1 MRKPAFINCLLL
13 ILALPGLASAQA
25 PDAQAQD
32 KEIAAVSGRVAS
44 YIEAFNRR
52 DLDACAEHFSD
63 TAEYIVPGSPKRI
76 QGRTAIREALET
88 LLKTDEKFQL
98 SVAEQRFRKVSQDT
112 VLEEGTATLVSE
124 SHGLER
130 AQYLIVHVQQGQK
143 WYRDSVHETA
153 VATSAAESKLQ
164 ELEWLLGDW
173 THESASGSTEI
184 HGQWINNQR
193 FISRSFTVRG
203 SNGDELSGRQ
213 IIGWD
218 PSAGVIRSWGFDSQ
232 GGFEQGVWHRV
243 GERWQVKVSA
253 VLPDGSVG
261 SEQRVL
267 TPETDGRL
275 TSEVVEQQVQGQLL
289 PSPEKVSLVRRM
301 AK

>member
-1 MRKPAFINCLLL
+1 MNHARQDRNMRKQTYIYCLLVM
-13 ILALPGLASAQA
+13 LAFPGSASAQSQ
-25 PDAQAQD
+25 DARSQD
-32 KEIAAVSGRVAS
+32 TEIAAVSGRVAS
-44 YIEAFNRR
+44 YLEAFNRR

-63 TAEYIVPGSPKRI
+63 TAEYMVPGSPKRI

-98 SVAEQRFRKVSQDT
+98 SIAEQRFRVVSQDT

-124 SHGLER
+124 SHGVER
-130 AQYLIVHVQQGQK
+130 VQYLIVHVRQGQK

-153 VATSAAESKLQ
+153 VAPSVAESKLQ

-173 THESASGSTEI
+173 TYESASGSTEI
-184 HGQWINNQR
+184 HGQWINNRR

-203 SNGDELSGRQ
+203 SNGHELSGRQ

-232 GGFEQGVWHRV
+232 GGFEQGVWHQV

-253 VLPDGSVG
+253 VLPDGSLG
-261 SEQRVL
+261 SEQRGAD
-267 TPETDGRL
+267 PRD
-275 TSEVVEQQVQGQLL
+275 
-289 PSPEKVSLVRRM
+289 RRE
-301 AK
+301 ADD

>member
-1 MRKPAFINCLLL
+1 MRNPTFINCLLL
-13 ILALPGLASAQA
+13 LFAIPGLASAQA
-25 PDAQAQD
+25 PDR
-32 KEIAAVSGRVAS
+32 EIASVSGRVAS
-44 YIEAFNRR
+44 YLEAFNRR
-52 DLDACAEHFSD
+52 DLDACAEHFSE
-63 TAEYIVPGSPKRI
+63 TAEYIVPGSSQRI

-88 LLKTDEKFQL
+88 LLKTDEKFEL
-98 SVAEQRFRKVSQDT
+98 SVTEQRFRKVTQDA

-130 AQYLIVHVQQGQK
+130 AQYLVVHVQQGQK
-143 WYRDSVHETA
+143 WYRDSVHEVA
-153 VATSAAESKLQ
+153 VVTSVAESKLR
-164 ELEWLLGDW
+164 ELEWLIGDW
-173 THESASGSTEI
+173 TYENAGGSTEI

-203 SNGDELSGRQ
+203 GNGNELNGRQ

-218 PSAGVIRSWGFDSQ
+218 PSAGVIRSWSFDSQ
-232 GGFEQGVWHRV
+232 GAFEQGVWHRV
-243 GERWQVKVSA
+243 GNRWRVKVRA

-267 TPETDGRL
+267 TPETDGKL
-275 TSEVVEQQVQGQLL
+275 TSEVVEQQVQGRLL
-289 PSPEKVSLVRRM
+289 PLPGKVSLVRRI